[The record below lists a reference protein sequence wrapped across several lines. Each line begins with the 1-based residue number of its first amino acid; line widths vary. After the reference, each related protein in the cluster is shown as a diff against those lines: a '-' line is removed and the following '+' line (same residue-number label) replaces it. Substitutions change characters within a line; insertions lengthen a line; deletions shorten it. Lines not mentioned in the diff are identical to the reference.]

1 VNATTYRRRRA
12 NEDAAMGPGGAQP
25 GQPVGIGGDPFQHPP
40 GGRGRGHRSEQ
51 LRLVPQGSQVAQA
64 VAAVGQHHRQV
75 AQHGR
80 IRMAAGGG
88 SPPAQPLV
96 SPTRS
101 ASSRSNAAP
110 ACPTTPVPSV
120 VTSKLDGELVACTP
134 KVPSLATDTTFAQP
148 YPPWSGGHFHNQAP
162 ALSHLMKS
170 RG

>member
-1 VNATTYRRRRA
+1 VNATTDAAAPTRTRPWALAARSLANPSGSAATRSSTRQAVGAEATGPNSSGWSRRA
-12 NEDAAMGPGGAQP
+12 A
-25 GQPVGIGGDPFQHPP
+25 
-40 GGRGRGHRSEQ
+40 RSLKQ
-51 LRLVPQGSQVAQA
+51 
-64 VAAVGQHHRQV
+64 
-75 AQHGR
+75 
-80 IRMAAGGG
+80 
-88 SPPAQPLV
+88 SPPSASTTARSRSTAASGWRRAAAARQPSALV

-134 KVPSLATDTTFAQP
+134 KVPSLTTDTTFAQP